1 MFGLTR
7 PARFPF
13 HSEGFVLDVIP
24 SRSDAQPETPT
35 AQEIHL
41 GRLLSDNACLTL
53 RCDQNPGGEPD
64 GLGDRGQKAK
74 RDKGLVERIL
84 LIVKR
89 DPAVSALCAENV
101 IGDFNVCVSEVF
113 RRLRPIADLRGV
125 CPNIK

>member
-7 PARFPF
+7 APRFPF
-13 HSEGFVLDVIP
+13 HSERFVLDVIP
-24 SRSDAQPETPT
+24 SHADAQPETPT

-53 RCDQNPGGEPD
+53 RRDQNSAGQPD

-74 RDKGLVERIL
+74 RDKGLVERSL

-89 DPAVSALCAENV
+89 DPAISPLCAKDV
-101 IGDFNVCVSEVF
+101 IGDFNVCVTEVF